1 MSPAE
6 VPAPE
11 ATAPE
16 ATAPRA
22 TAPRA
27 TAPRATAPL
36 ALFNWSGGKDSALC
50 LHRVRQSGAFGID
63 CLLTSVNE
71 AYGRVSQHGVRIDL
85 LERQAASIG
94 LPLHKLVLPAALTM
108 GRYDALMR
116 ETLSRFRERGVTT
129 SVFGDIFLEELRAY
143 REARLA
149 EAGFAGAFPLWKA
162 DTRALGR
169 EFIDL
174 GFRAVVACVDEKHLD
189 ASFAGREFDRA
200 FLDALPAGV
209 DPCGEHGEFH
219 TFVYDGPLFRAP
231 IRVAR
236 GEVVYRTYAPAADD
250 VDGGADA
257 GTGRGEEGVPVCPPL
272 DPALPVTG
280 FWYQD
285 LLSN

>member
-11 ATAPE
+11 ATAP
-16 ATAPRA
+16 RA

-27 TAPRATAPL
+27 AAPL

-50 LHRVRQSGAFGID
+50 LHRVRQSGAFRID
-63 CLLTSVNE
+63 CLLTSVNA

-94 LPLHKLVLPAALTM
+94 LPLHKLVLPATLTM
-108 GRYDALMR
+108 GRYDTLMR
-116 ETLSRFRERGVTT
+116 ETLARFRARGVTT

-149 EAGFAGAFPLWKA
+149 EAGFTGAFPLWKA
-162 DTRALGR
+162 DTRALAR

-174 GFRAVVACVDEKHLD
+174 GFRAVVVCVDEKHLD

-231 IRVAR
+231 VPFAR
-236 GEVVYRTYAPAADD
+236 GEVVYRTYAPPAGAGSAAGSG
-250 VDGGADA
+250 VDGDA
-257 GTGRGEEGVPVCPPL
+257 NDGGGGGEKDRAVCPPP
-272 DPALPVTG
+272 DPAQPVTG
-280 FWYQD
+280 FWFQD
-285 LLSN
+285 LTVT